1 MWETELHT
9 AGEAA
14 RAAGAI
20 LLNMYGRVHQIMK
33 KGVIDLV
40 TEADLAAEKAILDT
54 IRENFP
60 KDNILSEEAGG
71 HRAVSG
77 RTWLVDPLDG
87 TTNFA
92 HGFPFFAVS
101 IALETQEGLVLGV
114 VFDPVADEYFEAV
127 RGKGAFLNG
136 GRIRVSDTQDLG
148 ESLLGTGFPYYVHE
162 RPEGVMGHFT
172 KMLTRAQG
180 LRRPGAAALDLC
192 YVASGRFDG
201 FWEEDLKP
209 WDTAAGSLLV
219 AEAGGRITTFEG
231 GAHSP
236 YEKSIVAANPFIH
249 GAMLEVLGS

>member
-14 RAAGAI
+14 QAAGAI

-127 RGKGAFLNG
+127 RASKFKQKVLKGFQNP
-136 GRIRVSDTQDLG
+136 STTQ
-148 ESLLGTGFPYYVHE
+148 
-162 RPEGVMGHFT
+162 
-172 KMLTRAQG
+172 
-180 LRRPGAAALDLC
+180 
-192 YVASGRFDG
+192 
-201 FWEEDLKP
+201 
-209 WDTAAGSLLV
+209 
-219 AEAGGRITTFEG
+219 
-231 GAHSP
+231 
-236 YEKSIVAANPFIH
+236 
-249 GAMLEVLGS
+249 